1 VVQVTPSTVSMTF
14 EQSARK
20 QVPIVPE
27 VEGDPAPGFQ
37 VGTVTAEPP
46 AVVVIGPTSAL
57 AGLTAAITETVSVAG
72 AAGPVTETVNVGVT
86 DPAVRLEAAQ
96 AVRVTVNVAPAQQEW
111 AVRNVEVKIRNGN
124 GRAVLSPDVV
134 TVYLRGPRDAMGAD
148 ASAFDAS
155 VDVSGLQPGQYALPV
170 RVVLP
175 PRVGMTRVDPVE
187 IKVRIQ

>member
-1 VVQVTPSTVSMTF
+1 M
-14 EQSARK
+14 
-20 QVPIVPE
+20 
-27 VEGDPAPGFQ
+27 
-37 VGTVTAEPP
+37 
-46 AVVVIGPTSAL
+46 
-57 AGLTAAITETVSVAG
+57 
-72 AAGPVTETVNVGVT
+72 VNVGVT

-111 AVRNVEVKIRNGN
+111 AVRNVRVNVRNDN
-124 GRAVLSPDVV
+124 GRAVVSPDAV